1 MNTTISTSSEQS
13 KTPVTL
19 EFLDPKDNRRVVFRT
34 RGIPNKPFQ
43 FKFPSPQVW
52 SPDTPN
58 LYNITVKVGRDVV
71 HTYTGFRTVE
81 RKEINGVQRFVLN
94 GKPIF
99 QFGPLD
105 QGYWPDG
112 LHSPPS
118 YEALV
123 FDLKYLKNLGIN
135 FL

>member
-1 MNTTISTSSEQS
+1 MNATISTSSEQS

-34 RGIPNKPFQ
+34 RGSPNKPFQ